1 MERNQKLQR
10 KGDAR
15 PERGE
20 VKLDHRYGRI
30 GISAVTAAV
39 QCHGERHEERT
50 EEAGNTTS
58 KRESKSEK
66 KFNLGQREAA
76 QEKQKDTELRHMG
89 ELSKRAEQEQ
99 TGKKR

>member
-1 MERNQKLQR
+1 M
-10 KGDAR
+10 
-15 PERGE
+15 
-20 VKLDHRYGRI
+20 I
-30 GISAVTAAV
+30 
-39 QCHGERHEERT
+39 
-50 EEAGNTTS
+50 S
-58 KRESKSEK
+58 KRESKSDHEK